1 MAKIGNPEAS
11 MVPGIEIADLNDGD
25 IISATRKLSGD
36 GGNTVAFEY
45 TLPDGQ
51 NLQSEPVLKEHVG
64 KAIFGWLEFV
74 KQSIVEMSQAKQD
87 AALRDQRAKDWD
99 TPGIQPVVGAT
110 DADLLQVV
118 GGRIPGGRPER
129 PDDQPTPTN
138 AKAYIKAKLA
148 DAKNSVSMLR
158 TAIRQRTAALRI
170 AERDVLQWRAA
181 AAALTFGRTKRKG
194 KK

>member
-99 TPGIQPVVGAT
+99 TPGIQPVKDAT
-110 DADLLQVV
+110 DEDVRAVV
-118 GGRIPGGRPER
+118 GGKIPGTRGASAEAP
-129 PDDQPTPTN
+129 P
-138 AKAYIKAKLA
+138 
-148 DAKNSVSMLR
+148 VSGGG
-158 TAIRQRTAALRI
+158 A
-170 AERDVLQWRAA
+170 
-181 AAALTFGRTKRKG
+181 
-194 KK
+194 

>member
-74 KQSIVEMSQAKQD
+74 KQSIVERSQIKQD
-87 AALRDQRAKDWD
+87 AALRDRRAKDWE
-99 TPGIQPVVGAT
+99 TPGIQPVKDAT
-110 DADLLQVV
+110 DADLRQVV
-118 GGRIPGGRPER
+118 GGRISGGSPER
-129 PDDQPTPTN
+129 QADQETAPN
-138 AKAYIKAKLA
+138 AKA
-148 DAKNSVSMLR
+148 
-158 TAIRQRTAALRI
+158 
-170 AERDVLQWRAA
+170 
-181 AAALTFGRTKRKG
+181 
-194 KK
+194 